1 MEHII
6 AHLGMRKQSQSGL
19 YGGLVVNLA
28 QALAV
33 SQGQDLQSRNLR
45 RVFKNHSF
53 QIFRVLQRVSANGG
67 NGEFCAYP
75 RFFRVGL
82 HIRVNGGRD
91 HRISNTRLAV
101 DQSRFCCFLIAMVYK
116 TLFIHIEQSGKAGKG
131 RRRIVETARF
141 HKKRLGPSNRKDN
154 TCGIMPDEKSL
165 YR

>member
-6 AHLGMRKQSQSGL
+6 AHLGMRKQSQRGL

-45 RVFKNHSF
+45 RVF
-53 QIFRVLQRVSANGG
+53 
-67 NGEFCAYP
+67 
-75 RFFRVGL
+75 RVGL

-101 DQSRFCCFLIAMVYK
+101 DQSRFIGFLIAMVYE
-116 TLFIHIEQSGKAGKG
+116 TLFIHIEQTGKAGKG